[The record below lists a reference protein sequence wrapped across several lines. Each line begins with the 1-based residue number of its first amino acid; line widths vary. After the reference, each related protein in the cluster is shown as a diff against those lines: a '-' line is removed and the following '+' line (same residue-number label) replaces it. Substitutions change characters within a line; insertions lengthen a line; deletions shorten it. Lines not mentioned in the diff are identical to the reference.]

1 MFNVGDHV
9 VYPYHG
15 AGTIQDVEEKDVLG
29 ETHSYYILNFPL
41 VDVKLMLPENKI
53 NDSGLRKIIDQSEL
67 DSLVE
72 ALQNGPEL
80 PPTTNHFSRETE
92 NLLKS
97 GSIIDAAHL
106 ISSLSRKQSERANG
120 LHIQDRNHLQK
131 ARQMIASEL
140 VLVNDMTEEQAY
152 EFIDDCL
159 ARIETNVIHCHVMK
173 TPLY

>member
-1 MFNVGDHV
+1 MFKVGDHV

-15 AGTIQDVEEKDVLG
+15 AGTIHDIEEKDVLG
-29 ETHSYYILNFPL
+29 ETHSYFILNFPL

-53 NDSGLRKIIDQSEL
+53 NDSGLRKVIDQSEL
-67 DSLVE
+67 DNLVD
-72 ALQNGPEL
+72 ALQNGPDI
-80 PPTTNHFSRETE
+80 PPSTSHFSRETE

-106 ISSLSRKQSERANG
+106 ISSLSRKQTERANG

-140 VLVNDMTEEQAY
+140 VLVNDFTEEQAY
-152 EFIDDCL
+152 EFIDDAL
-159 ARIETNVIHCHVMK
+159 LELRQA
-173 TPLY
+173 

>member
-9 VYPYHG
+9 VYPFHG
-15 AGTIQDVEEKDVLG
+15 AGTITDIEEKDVLG
-29 ETHSYYILNFPL
+29 ETLSYYILHFPL
-41 VDVKLMLPENKI
+41 VDVTLMLPENRI
-53 NDSGLRKIIDQSEL
+53 NQSGLRKVIDQSEL

-80 PPTTNHFSRETE
+80 PSTTSHFSRETE

-106 ISSLSRKQSERANG
+106 ISSLSRKQTERANG

-131 ARQMIASEL
+131 ARQMIVSEL
-140 VLVNDMTEEQAY
+140 VLVNEMSEEQAY
-152 EFIDDCL
+152 EFIDDAL
-159 ARIETNVIHCHVMK
+159 LEMK
-173 TPLY
+173 QA